1 MQTST
6 FDLLYIESDPR
17 TELPSAC
24 ICIRPAAREDY
35 AGVSADRLISAHC
48 MTFLELD
55 VEIRRLQAE
64 LDAIRARAK
73 SKFYKA
79 YGCSCA

>member
-48 MTFLELD
+48 MTF
-55 VEIRRLQAE
+55 VE